1 MALHA
6 ALEHV
11 LAGIGVGLAYLL
23 HDLFGIEGWRRLLAG
38 RRACR
43 LGDGQ
48 RPAGLLGGMFA
59 RDDVE
64 NGSAAE
70 DHQQGGEHGTGNFV
84 EFEPVHGTV
93 TLSRAPGSILSRAPG
108 SILSR
113 APGSAE
119 PWRRPQIPPTGG
131 QI

>member
-11 LAGIGVGLAYLL
+11 LAGIGIGLADLL
-23 HDLFGIEGWRRLLAG
+23 DDLFGIEGWRRRLLAG
-38 RRACR
+38 GGAGW

-108 SILSR
+108 S
-113 APGSAE
+113 AE